1 MEFSAVRIFEVKF
14 EKCNWDSSSKMII
27 VVLMM
32 MKHNDLTV
40 MVFNRG
46 VAGTRNP
53 RTRPENV
60 VTRPDPSKDFDLG

>member
-14 EKCNWDSSSKMII
+14 EKYNRDSSSKMII

-40 MVFNRG
+40 MVFKF
-46 VAGTRNP
+46 
-53 RTRPENV
+53 
-60 VTRPDPSKDFDLG
+60 S